1 MKYYLLQQLSSNIKE
16 TGTQFQC
23 VEGIIGDIQQDF
35 IPYEGK
41 IDFAFKLP
49 EPFMEKKAIPT
60 TRLYAGM
67 IPSWF
72 IVFRDYFVNVLKEF
86 NVGEFQDWDIK
97 VHRKGVIFDDYKLFY
112 MTCKNKVEAN
122 KIAYDLVKKD
132 LVACA
137 NIIPSVKSYFKW
149 NKKKVNIAKENILIG
164 KTVKKNINKI
174 ILYVKKVSSYDCPC
188 VVFVDIKNGNKDFL
202 SWIKSSTK

>member
-1 MKYYLLQQLSSNIKE
+1 MSN
-16 TGTQFQC
+16 
-23 VEGIIGDIQQDF
+23 
-35 IPYEGK
+35 
-41 IDFAFKLP
+41 
-49 EPFMEKKAIPT
+49 
-60 TRLYAGM
+60 
-67 IPSWF
+67 
-72 IVFRDYFVNVLKEF
+72 
-86 NVGEFQDWDIK
+86 
-97 VHRKGVIFDDYKLFY
+97 YKLFY

-164 KTVKKNINKI
+164 KTVMKNMNKI
-174 ILYVKKVSSYDCPC
+174 ITHVKKISSYECPC
-188 VVFVDIKNGNKDFL
+188 IVFVDINNGNKDFL

>member
-1 MKYYLLQQLSSNIKE
+1 MS
-16 TGTQFQC
+16 
-23 VEGIIGDIQQDF
+23 
-35 IPYEGK
+35 
-41 IDFAFKLP
+41 
-49 EPFMEKKAIPT
+49 
-60 TRLYAGM
+60 
-67 IPSWF
+67 
-72 IVFRDYFVNVLKEF
+72 
-86 NVGEFQDWDIK
+86 
-97 VHRKGVIFDDYKLFY
+97 DYKLFY

-164 KTVKKNINKI
+164 KTVKKNMNKI
-174 ILYVKKVSSYDCPC
+174 ITQVKKISSYECPC
-188 VVFVDIKNGNKDFL
+188 VVFLDIKKSNKDFL